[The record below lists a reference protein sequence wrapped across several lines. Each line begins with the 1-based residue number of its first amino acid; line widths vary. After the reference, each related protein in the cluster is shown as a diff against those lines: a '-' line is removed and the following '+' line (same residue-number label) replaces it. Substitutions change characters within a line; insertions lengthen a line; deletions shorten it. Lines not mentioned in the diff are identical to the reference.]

1 MTQRDIVIV
10 LATLAVAVGL
20 SAILFV
26 GAAVTARTAAPEA
39 IARPRVF
46 FDSSSNLPP
55 GLTVVDAQRRVAGPL
70 QAIVPLQRG
79 ISDTARDAAGL
90 FLTLLLTASTLV
102 LANDQVVAVY
112 RASLGDWRSQARVLA
127 AGFVVI
133 GLAISTAALAWVV
146 YLGFVTGALRDSP
159 VGAPAALQVGMTA
172 FAVLCVFALLALL
185 VGFAATAWRL
195 GDALLHTRALSR
207 FQTQLPA
214 PVVALAGATILFI
227 LWQMPLVGAVA
238 LAAIVAYAIGAVV
251 TARLIKEGV
260 AT

>member
-1 MTQRDIVIV
+1 MTRRDIVII
-10 LATLAVAVGL
+10 LGTLVVAVGL

-26 GAAVTARTAAPEA
+26 GAAATSPTSATD
-39 IARPRVF
+39 IAVRPRVF
-46 FDSSSNLPP
+46 FDPRNSLPP
-55 GLTVVDAQRRVAGPL
+55 GRSIVDAQLRVAGPL

-102 LANDQVVAVY
+102 LANEQVVAVY

-133 GLAISTAALAWVV
+133 GLAVSTAGLAWVV
-146 YLGFVTGALRDSP
+146 YLNFVTGALRDSP
-159 VGAPAALQVGMTA
+159 FGAPAALQVGLTA
-172 FAVLCVFALLALL
+172 FAVVCVFALLAIL

-214 PVVALAGATILFI
+214 PVVALAGATILFV
-227 LWQMPLVGAVA
+227 LWQIPAIGAIA
-238 LAAIVAYAIGAVV
+238 LAAVVAYALGAVV
-251 TARLIKEGV
+251 TARLTREGV

>member
-26 GAAVTARTAAPEA
+26 GAAASSRSAAPEP

-46 FDSSSNLPP
+46 FDSGSNLPP
-55 GLTVVDAQRRVAGPL
+55 GLTVVDAQRRVGGPL

-146 YLGFVTGALRDSP
+146 YLNFVTGSLRDSP
-159 VGAPAALQVGMTA
+159 LGAPVALQVGMTA
-172 FAVLCVFALLALL
+172 FAVLCVFALIALL
-185 VGFAATAWRL
+185 VGFAATAWRF
-195 GDALLHTRALSR
+195 GDALLHTPALSR
-207 FQTQLPA
+207 FQTQVPA
-214 PVVALAGATILFI
+214 PVVALAGATILFV
-227 LWQMPLVGAVA
+227 LWQIPLIGAIA
-238 LAAIVAYAIGAVV
+238 LTGIVAYAIGAVV

>member
-1 MTQRDIVIV
+1 MTQRDIIIV
-10 LATLAVAVGL
+10 LATLAVALGL

-26 GAAVTARTAAPEA
+26 GAVATSRTAAPEPV
-39 IARPRVF
+39 ARPRVF
-46 FDSSSNLPP
+46 FDSSNNLPP

-112 RASLGDWRSQARVLA
+112 RASLGDWRSQARVLG

-146 YLGFVTGALRDSP
+146 YLNFVTGALRDSP
-159 VGAPAALQVGMTA
+159 LGAPAALQVGMTA
-172 FAVLCVFALLALL
+172 FAVLCVFAMLALL

-227 LWQMPLVGAVA
+227 LWQIPLVGAVA

>member
-10 LATLAVAVGL
+10 LATLAIAVGL

-26 GAAVTARTAAPEA
+26 GAVGTARTAAPEPV
-39 IARPRVF
+39 ARPRVF
-46 FDSSSNLPP
+46 FDSSNNLPP

-112 RASLGDWRSQARVLA
+112 RASLGGWRSQARVLA
-127 AGFVVI
+127 AGFIVL
-133 GLAISTAALAWVV
+133 GLAISTAGLAWVV
-146 YLGFVTGALRDSP
+146 YLNFVTGALRDSP
-159 VGAPAALQVGMTA
+159 LGAPAALQVGMTG

-207 FQTQLPA
+207 FQTQIPA
-214 PVVALAGATILFI
+214 PVVALAGATILFV
-227 LWQMPLVGAVA
+227 LWQIPALGAFA
-238 LAAIVAYAIGAVV
+238 LAAVVAYAIGAVV

-260 AT
+260 AS

>member
-26 GAAVTARTAAPEA
+26 GAAVTSRTAAPEPV
-39 IARPRVF
+39 ARPRVF
-46 FDSSSNLPP
+46 FDSSNNLPP

-102 LANDQVVAVY
+102 LANSQVVAVY

-146 YLGFVTGALRDSP
+146 YLNFVTGALRDSP
-159 VGAPAALQVGMTA
+159 LGAPAALQVGMTA

-227 LWQMPLVGAVA
+227 LWQIPVVGAIA

-260 AT
+260 TT

>member
-1 MTQRDIVIV
+1 MTRRDIVIV
-10 LATLAVAVGL
+10 LGTLVAAVGL

-26 GAAVTARTAAPEA
+26 GATAMSPSSAREPV
-39 IARPRVF
+39 ARPRVF
-46 FDSSSNLPP
+46 FDQRGSLPP

-90 FLTLLLTASTLV
+90 FLVLLLTASTLV

-112 RASLGDWRSQARVLA
+112 RASLGGWRSQARLLA
-127 AGFVVI
+127 AGLVVL
-133 GLAISTAALAWVV
+133 GLAISTAALGWVV
-146 YLGFVTGALRDSP
+146 FLNFVTGALPGSP
-159 VGAPAALQVGMTA
+159 FGAPAALQVGLTA

-185 VGFAATAWRL
+185 VGFAATSWRL

-207 FQTQLPA
+207 FQAQVPA
-214 PVVALAGATILFI
+214 PVVALGGATILFV
-227 LWQMPLVGAVA
+227 LWQIPALGAIA
-238 LAAIVAYAIGAVV
+238 LAGVVAYALGAVV

-260 AT
+260 TT